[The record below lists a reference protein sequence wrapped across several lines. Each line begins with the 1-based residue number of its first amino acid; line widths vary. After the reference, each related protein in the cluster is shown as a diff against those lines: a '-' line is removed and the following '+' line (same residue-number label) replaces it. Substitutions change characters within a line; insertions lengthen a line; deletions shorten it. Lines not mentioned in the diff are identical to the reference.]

1 MVVPWADVNLVRL
14 PNEMESHRA
23 ASLGC
28 RFVTSFGGLVDQAR
42 VAPGETVVVYGFGG
56 VGLSAVMSAAGA
68 GARIIAVDIR
78 EEKLVRPRRGDPLDE
93 KRAGVG
99 VRRTAPVSPETR
111 LRECHR
117 LCMRG
122 VVAGRRLLVL
132 VGRSRGKR
140 SGR

>member
-42 VAPGETVVVYGFGG
+42 VAPGETVVVYGCGG
-56 VGLSAVMSAAGA
+56 VGLSAVMIAAGA

-99 VRRTAPVSPETR
+99 VRRTDGSPFGRHPTKKAPS
-111 LRECHR
+111 
-117 LCMRG
+117 
-122 VVAGRRLLVL
+122 GRRVNRP
-132 VGRSRGKR
+132 GFAGDSFT
-140 SGR
+140 